1 MMASYSKHEL
11 QEKILSLFS
20 EVHKE
25 FSCCELAK
33 LVDKPSQ
40 DLSQTLKKMAAT
52 GLVAREKCK
61 RGLNQA
67 VYVYKKSV
75 PDTYPAAP
83 PNQSCNNCQWFS
95 GLEQCILLLLVK
107 EDAPWALRGELK
119 ERAEALS
126 LNNVEKCAYYTPRR
140 SGSCKSK
147 TMKAFI
153 QRNTNP
159 LTLEFRCPVER
170 CGKVILEFSAS
181 LLRRNIGAN
190 TVYCPHCGSPINFK
204 YSNSLER
211 YQVQYLDSL
220 FDILQ
225 RLYEQLT
232 GLPLKGRYEEERQYG
247 LSIVKPGSYYLD
259 LENEIL
265 YVGNE
270 LNSEELVES
279 KDLAYFS
286 LRQLDYIA
294 VKHFEDYEALEDA
307 LHKVDPITNRKL
319 YNNIQLLHSQAV
331 IESVEPTLKEIGGNE
346 ILIATREPFHQLF
359 YSNLLNRKAVLAA
372 KAAELVD
379 AEFRSE
385 FETAVKIFDR
395 DIPKYFQPWKVAF
408 REWQQI
414 EGGFASVMTEPFKK
428 ESEKYGFENIS
439 REKARK
445 VRGEDFLQYGLFIAR
460 TPKAC
465 LENGAQKVL
474 DNELKEEI
482 YNELA
487 MPWNDLRGWCHR
499 RYPFGLFLDYKEPI
513 RAVAQLWL
521 HEAIRNEEITTKDFK
536 VLRGKRYEKYY
547 CAEQNSHAL
556 EVIQKIKRQTMQ
568 TRVAPMVGS
577 EQSVRGTI
585 SEAIGDLKKMLNQL
599 ANFCAD
605 LFVEHIANDHVKTI
619 WKKLQE
625 TKNKIYLTEKEN
637 RLLEKHVKQF
647 FREEFVFEP
656 ITIAEIVLR

>member
-1 MMASYSKHEL
+1 MASYSKLEL
-11 QEKILSLFS
+11 QEKVLSLFS
-20 EVHKE
+20 EIHKE
-25 FSCCELAK
+25 FSCCELAE

-40 DLSQTLKKMAAT
+40 DLSQTLKKMVAT
-52 GLVAREKCK
+52 GLVAREKLK
-61 RGLNQA
+61 RGLDQA
-67 VYVYKKSV
+67 VYVYKKPTA
-75 PDTYPAAP
+75 PDAYPADP
-83 PNQSCNNCQWFS
+83 DPKRCNDCQWFS
-95 GLEQCILLLLVK
+95 GLERCILLSLVK
-107 EDAPWALRGELK
+107 EGAPWALRGELK

-126 LNNVEKCAYYTPRR
+126 LNKVEKCAYYTPRR
-140 SGSCKSK
+140 SGSCKNK

-153 QRNTNP
+153 KRNTDP
-159 LTLEFRCPVER
+159 RTLEFRCPVER
-170 CGKVILEFSAS
+170 CGKVIPEFSAT

-220 FDILQ
+220 FDVLQ

-232 GLPLKGRYEEERQYG
+232 GMKLKSRYEEERQYG
-247 LSIVKPGSYYLD
+247 LSIVKPSSYYLD

-270 LNSEELVES
+270 LTPEELVES

-294 VKHFEDYEALEDA
+294 VKHFEDYEALKEA
-307 LHKVDPITNRKL
+307 LHKVDPITTRKL
-319 YNNIQLLHSQAV
+319 YDNIQLLHSQSV

-359 YSNLLNRKAVLAA
+359 YANLLNRKAVLEV

-379 AEFRSE
+379 GEFRND
-385 FETAVKIFDR
+385 FEAAVKIFDR
-395 DIPKYFQPWKVAF
+395 DIPKYSHPWKVTF

-414 EGGFASVMTEPFKK
+414 EGGFASAMTEPFKK
-428 ESEKYGFENIS
+428 ESEMYGFENVS

-445 VRGEDFLQYGLFIAR
+445 VRGEDFLPYGLFIAR
-460 TPKAC
+460 TPKASF
-465 LENGAQKVL
+465 ENGVQKEL
-474 DNELKEEI
+474 DNEIKEEV
-482 YNELA
+482 YNELE

-513 RAVAQLWL
+513 RAIAQLWL
-521 HEAIRNEEITTKDFK
+521 HEAIRNEEITMKDFR

-547 CAEQNSHAL
+547 CVEQNSHVL
-556 EVIQKIKRQTMQ
+556 EVIQKVKRQTMQ

-577 EQSVRGTI
+577 EQSVRGMVGG
-585 SEAIGDLKKMLNQL
+585 AIGDLKKMLNQL

-605 LFVEHIANDHVKTI
+605 LFVEHRANNHVKTI

-656 ITIAEIVLR
+656 ITIAEIVVR